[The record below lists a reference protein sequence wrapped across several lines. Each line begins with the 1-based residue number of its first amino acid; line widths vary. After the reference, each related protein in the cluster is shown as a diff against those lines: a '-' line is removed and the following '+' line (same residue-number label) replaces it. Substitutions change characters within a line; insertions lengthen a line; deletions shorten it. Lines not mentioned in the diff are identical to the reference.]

1 MPLNRLGSVEKNSLL
16 IFVTKYCQNKH
27 ENYSRLP
34 QLLPFIWMG
43 CFFSSYRIS
52 ASRTTWNVACYFT
65 TPNPASDISCSIS
78 SPLAPFLQKTNLQ
91 NHSMASAQG
100 HKLFWHQQPA
110 EKCLT
115 SEALNNCF
123 SNGRRLKRLQILHA
137 LAKKYLFAAAR
148 EKRQSEH
155 KEEMWILA
163 GTERVGSMDSA
174 HIDNIISQFLN

>member
-1 MPLNRLGSVEKNSLL
+1 MPLNRLGSVENNSLL
-16 IFVTKYCQNKH
+16 TFVTKYCQNKH
-27 ENYSRLP
+27 ENYSHLP

-110 EKCLT
+110 KKCVWHQRHWITASQMAGGWKGYKFCTPWLRNIFLQLQGRKDN
-115 SEALNNCF
+115 LNIKKKCE
-123 SNGRRLKRLQILHA
+123 SLQA
-137 LAKKYLFAAAR
+137 QNR
-148 EKRQSEH
+148 
-155 KEEMWILA
+155 
-163 GTERVGSMDSA
+163 
-174 HIDNIISQFLN
+174 